1 MKKKI
6 IILIALGVILG
17 SCSNLK
23 KDYQN
28 IDSEIKT
35 YKELSKNYNIDS
47 RWWESYG
54 DEQLNNLIELGLKN
68 NSDLAKAAIN
78 INKAL
83 YQAKIIG
90 SDLVPEFSGSLS
102 SGASKNIES
111 GGSSNIDHSGSF
123 NISYEVDLW
132 QRLRDMK
139 DAQEWEYKATIE
151 DYEKTKLTLINSII
165 DSYFS
170 IIYLENY
177 IEINKNMSK
186 NYLDIEKIVENK
198 LRYGTV
204 GILDKKQAERE
215 VIRSNNTLISYEK
228 DKKEQE
234 SLLCNLLNLK
244 PDDELK
250 IEYRDILEVK
260 NLRVNLDVPLNIVA
274 NRPDIKSYEY
284 RLKNAFK
291 DAVASEKQLY
301 PNITISSALSSSS
314 DKFNTTLKTPV
325 ALGSVSIN
333 LPFLNW
339 NEIKWNIKIS
349 RAEYEEA
356 KLNFQQGIVTALN
369 EIDYNYFLYVKE
381 QENYINLKNINEY
394 DNEIAINY
402 ERKYENGKVEL
413 REWLLSLNDE
423 ASSRLNIINSK
434 YQLIKIENTIYQ
446 SIGGMIKKSVSY
458 THLTLPTILR
468 V

>member
-23 KDYQN
+23 KDYEK
-28 IDSEIKT
+28 IDREIEA
-35 YKELSKNYNIDS
+35 YKELSKNYTIDG

-54 DEQLNNLIELGLKN
+54 DLQLNNLIELGLKN
-68 NSDLAKAAIN
+68 NRDLAKAAIN

-90 SDLVPEFSGSLS
+90 SDLVPEFSGNLS

-234 SLLCNLLNLK
+234 SLLRNLLNLK
-244 PDDELK
+244 PDNELK

-314 DKFNTTLKTPV
+314 DKFNNTLKTPV

-446 SIGGMIKKSVSY
+446 SIGGMIKK
-458 THLTLPTILR
+458 
-468 V
+468 

>member
-23 KDYQN
+23 KDYQK
-28 IDSEIKT
+28 IDSEIET
-35 YKELSKNYNIDS
+35 YKELSKNYDIDS

-90 SDLVPEFSGSLS
+90 SDLVPEFSGNLG

-204 GILDKKQAERE
+204 DILDKKQAERE

-234 SLLCNLLNLK
+234 SLLRNLLNLK

-250 IEYRDILEVK
+250 IEYRDILKVK
-260 NLRVNLDVPLNIVA
+260 NLGVNLDVPLNIVA
-274 NRPDIKSYEY
+274 SRPDIKAYEY

-314 DKFNTTLKTPV
+314 DKFNNTLKTPV

-349 RAEYEEA
+349 RAEYEEE

-413 REWLLSLNDE
+413 RDWLLSLNDE

-446 SIGGMIKKSVSY
+446 SIGGMIKK
-458 THLTLPTILR
+458 
-468 V
+468 

>member
-23 KDYQN
+23 KDYQK

-47 RWWESYG
+47 KWWESYG

-90 SDLVPEFSGSLS
+90 SDLVPEFSGNLGS
-102 SGASKNIES
+102 SASKNIES
-111 GGSSNIDHSGSF
+111 GGNSNIDHSGSF

-204 GILDKKQAERE
+204 DILDKKQAERE

-234 SLLCNLLNLK
+234 SLLRNLLNLK

-250 IEYRDILEVK
+250 IEYRDILKVK
-260 NLRVNLDVPLNIVA
+260 NLGVNLDVPLNIVA
-274 NRPDIKSYEY
+274 SRPDIKAYEY

-314 DKFNTTLKTPV
+314 DKFNNTLKTPV

-413 REWLLSLNDE
+413 RDWLLSLNDE

-446 SIGGMIKKSVSY
+446 SIGGMIKK
-458 THLTLPTILR
+458 
-468 V
+468 

>member
-23 KDYQN
+23 KDYQK

-90 SDLVPEFSGSLS
+90 SDLVPEFSGNLGS
-102 SGASKNIES
+102 SASKNIES
-111 GGSSNIDHSGSF
+111 GGNSNIDHSGSF

-204 GILDKKQAERE
+204 DILDKKQAERE

-234 SLLCNLLNLK
+234 SLLRNLLNLK
-244 PDDELK
+244 PDNELK

-274 NRPDIKSYEY
+274 SRPDIKAYEY
-284 RLKNAFK
+284 RLKNTFK

-314 DKFNTTLKTPV
+314 DKFNNTLKTPV

-413 REWLLSLNDE
+413 RDWLLSLNDE

-446 SIGGMIKKSVSY
+446 SIGGMIKK
-458 THLTLPTILR
+458 
-468 V
+468 

>member
-90 SDLVPEFSGSLS
+90 SDLVPEFSGNLS

-234 SLLCNLLNLK
+234 SLLRNLLNLK

-250 IEYRDILEVK
+250 IEYRDILKVK
-260 NLRVNLDVPLNIVA
+260 NLGVNLDVPLNIVA

-291 DAVASEKQLY
+291 DAVVSEKQLY

-314 DKFNTTLKTPV
+314 DKFNNTLKTPV

-413 REWLLSLNDE
+413 RDWLLSLNDE

-446 SIGGMIKKSVSY
+446 NIGGMIKK
-458 THLTLPTILR
+458 
-468 V
+468 

>member
-90 SDLVPEFSGSLS
+90 SDLVPEFSGNLS

-234 SLLCNLLNLK
+234 SLLRNLLNLK
-244 PDDELK
+244 PDNELK

-301 PNITISSALSSSS
+301 PDITISSALSSSS
-314 DKFNTTLKTPV
+314 DKFNNTLKTPV

-356 KLNFQQGIVTALN
+356 KLNFQQRIVTALN

-446 SIGGMIKKSVSY
+446 SIGGMIKK
-458 THLTLPTILR
+458 
-468 V
+468 

>member
-90 SDLVPEFSGSLS
+90 SDLVPEFSGNLGS
-102 SGASKNIES
+102 SASKNIES
-111 GGSSNIDHSGSF
+111 GGNSNIDHSGSF

-204 GILDKKQAERE
+204 DILDKKQAERE

-234 SLLCNLLNLK
+234 SLLRNLLNLK

-250 IEYRDILEVK
+250 IEYRDILKVK
-260 NLRVNLDVPLNIVA
+260 NLGVNLDVPLNIVA
-274 NRPDIKSYEY
+274 SRPDIKAYEY

-314 DKFNTTLKTPV
+314 DKFNNTLKTPV

-446 SIGGMIKKSVSY
+446 SIGGMIKK
-458 THLTLPTILR
+458 
-468 V
+468 

>member
-23 KDYQN
+23 KDYQK

-90 SDLVPEFSGSLS
+90 SDLVPEFSGNLGS
-102 SGASKNIES
+102 SASKNIES
-111 GGSSNIDHSGSF
+111 GGNSNIDHSGSF

-186 NYLDIEKIVENK
+186 NYSDIEKIVENK

-204 GILDKKQAERE
+204 DILDKKQAERE

-234 SLLCNLLNLK
+234 SLLRKLLNLK

-260 NLRVNLDVPLNIVA
+260 NLGVNLDVPLNIVA
-274 NRPDIKSYEY
+274 SRPDIKAYEY

-446 SIGGMIKKSVSY
+446 SIGGMIKK
-458 THLTLPTILR
+458 
-468 V
+468 

>member
-23 KDYQN
+23 KDYQK

-47 RWWESYG
+47 KWWESYG

-90 SDLVPEFSGSLS
+90 SDLVPEFSGNLGS
-102 SGASKNIES
+102 SASKNIES
-111 GGSSNIDHSGSF
+111 GGNSNIDHSGSF

-204 GILDKKQAERE
+204 DILDKKQAERE

-234 SLLCNLLNLK
+234 SLLRNLLNLK

-250 IEYRDILEVK
+250 IEYRDILKVK
-260 NLRVNLDVPLNIVA
+260 NLGVNLDVPLNIVA
-274 NRPDIKSYEY
+274 SRPDIKAYEY

-314 DKFNTTLKTPV
+314 DKFNNTLKTPV

-333 LPFLNW
+333 LPFFNW

-394 DNEIAINY
+394 DNEIAISY

-446 SIGGMIKKSVSY
+446 SIGGMIKK
-458 THLTLPTILR
+458 
-468 V
+468 

>member
-90 SDLVPEFSGSLS
+90 SDLVPEFSGNLS

-234 SLLCNLLNLK
+234 SLLRNLLNLK
-244 PDDELK
+244 PDNELK

-314 DKFNTTLKTPV
+314 DKFNNTLKTPV

-434 YQLIKIENTIYQ
+434 YQLIKI
-446 SIGGMIKKSVSY
+446 
-458 THLTLPTILR
+458 
-468 V
+468 

>member
-23 KDYQN
+23 KDYQK
-28 IDSEIKT
+28 IDSKIKT

-90 SDLVPEFSGSLS
+90 SDLVPEFSGNLS

-186 NYLDIEKIVENK
+186 NYLDIEKIVDNK
-198 LRYGTV
+198 LRYGIAD
-204 GILDKKQAERE
+204 ILDKKQAERE

-234 SLLCNLLNLK
+234 SLLRNLLNLK

-260 NLRVNLDVPLNIVA
+260 NLGVNLDVPLNIVA
-274 NRPDIKSYEY
+274 NRPDIKAYEY

-446 SIGGMIKKSVSY
+446 SIGGMIKK
-458 THLTLPTILR
+458 
-468 V
+468 

>member
-23 KDYQN
+23 KDYN
-28 IDSEIKT
+28 EIDSKIKN
-35 YKELSKNYNIDS
+35 YKELSKNYNIDN
-47 RWWESYG
+47 RWWENYG
-54 DEQLNNLIELGLKN
+54 DQQLNNLIELGLKN

-90 SDLVPEFSGSLS
+90 SDLVPEFNGNLS

-123 NISYEVDLW
+123 NISYEIDLW

-177 IEINKNMSK
+177 IEINKSMSK

-198 LRYGTV
+198 LRYGTAD
-204 GILDKKQAERE
+204 ILDKKQAERE
-215 VIRSNNTLISYEK
+215 IIRSNNTLISYEK

-234 SLLCNLLNLK
+234 SLLRNLLNLK
-244 PDDELK
+244 PDDKLK

-260 NLRVNLDVPLNIVA
+260 NLGVNLDVPLNIVA
-274 NRPDIKSYEY
+274 NRPDIKAYEY

-314 DKFNTTLKTPV
+314 DKFNNTLKTPV

-423 ASSRLNIINSK
+423 ALSRLNIINSK
-434 YQLIKIENTIYQ
+434 YQMIKIENTIYQ
-446 SIGGMIKKSVSY
+446 SIGGMVKK
-458 THLTLPTILR
+458 
-468 V
+468 

>member
-90 SDLVPEFSGSLS
+90 SDLVPEFSGNLGS
-102 SGASKNIES
+102 SASKNIES
-111 GGSSNIDHSGSF
+111 GGNSNIDHSGSF

-204 GILDKKQAERE
+204 DILDKKQAERE

-234 SLLCNLLNLK
+234 SLLRNLLNLK

-250 IEYRDILEVK
+250 IEYRDILKVK
-260 NLRVNLDVPLNIVA
+260 NLGVNLDVPLNIVA
-274 NRPDIKSYEY
+274 SRPDIKAYEY
-284 RLKNAFK
+284 RLKNTFK

-314 DKFNTTLKTPV
+314 GKFNNTLKTPV

-413 REWLLSLNDE
+413 RDWFLSLNDE

-446 SIGGMIKKSVSY
+446 SIGGMIKK
-458 THLTLPTILR
+458 
-468 V
+468 

>member
-23 KDYQN
+23 KDYQK
-28 IDSEIKT
+28 IDSKIKT

-90 SDLVPEFSGSLS
+90 SDLVPEFSGNLS

-234 SLLCNLLNLK
+234 SLLRNLLNLK

-260 NLRVNLDVPLNIVA
+260 NLGVNLDVPLNIVA
-274 NRPDIKSYEY
+274 NRPDIKAYEY

-446 SIGGMIKKSVSY
+446 SIGGMIKK
-458 THLTLPTILR
+458 
-468 V
+468 

>member
-90 SDLVPEFSGSLS
+90 SDLVPEFSGNLS

-234 SLLCNLLNLK
+234 SLLRNLLNLK

-284 RLKNAFK
+284 RLKNTFK
-291 DAVASEKQLY
+291 DAVVSEKQLY
-301 PNITISSALSSSS
+301 PNITISSALSSSR
-314 DKFNTTLKTPV
+314 DKFNNTLKTPV

-333 LPFLNW
+333 LLFLNW

-446 SIGGMIKKSVSY
+446 SIGGMIKK
-458 THLTLPTILR
+458 
-468 V
+468 

>member
-23 KDYQN
+23 KDYQK
-28 IDSEIKT
+28 IDSKIKT

-151 DYEKTKLTLINSII
+151 DYENTKLTLINSII

-186 NYLDIEKIVENK
+186 NYLDIEKIVDNK
-198 LRYGTV
+198 LRYGIAD
-204 GILDKKQAERE
+204 ILDKKQAERE

-234 SLLCNLLNLK
+234 SLLRNLLNLK

-260 NLRVNLDVPLNIVA
+260 NLGVNLDVPLNIVA
-274 NRPDIKSYEY
+274 NRPDIKAYEY

-446 SIGGMIKKSVSY
+446 SIGGMIKK
-458 THLTLPTILR
+458 
-468 V
+468 

>member
-90 SDLVPEFSGSLS
+90 SDLVPEFSGNLS

-234 SLLCNLLNLK
+234 SLLRNLLNLK
-244 PDDELK
+244 PDNELK

-314 DKFNTTLKTPV
+314 DKFNNTLKTPV

-446 SIGGMIKKSVSY
+446 STGGMIKK
-458 THLTLPTILR
+458 
-468 V
+468 

>member
-23 KDYQN
+23 KDYQK

-90 SDLVPEFSGSLS
+90 SDLVPEFSGNLS
-102 SGASKNIES
+102 SSASKNIES
-111 GGSSNIDHSGSF
+111 GGNSNIDHSGSF

-186 NYLDIEKIVENK
+186 NYSDIEKIVDNK

-204 GILDKKQAERE
+204 DILDKKQAERE

-234 SLLCNLLNLK
+234 SLLRNLLNFK

-250 IEYRDILEVK
+250 IEYRDILKVK
-260 NLRVNLDVPLNIVA
+260 NLGVNLDVPLNIVA
-274 NRPDIKSYEY
+274 SRPDIKAYEY
-284 RLKNAFK
+284 RLKNTFK

-314 DKFNTTLKTPV
+314 DKFSNTLKTPV

-381 QENYINLKNINEY
+381 QENYINQKNINEY

-413 REWLLSLNDE
+413 RDWLLSLNDE

-446 SIGGMIKKSVSY
+446 SIGGMIKK
-458 THLTLPTILR
+458 
-468 V
+468 

>member
-23 KDYQN
+23 KDYQK

-35 YKELSKNYNIDS
+35 YKELSKNYNIDN

-90 SDLVPEFSGSLS
+90 SDLVPEFSGNLGS
-102 SGASKNIES
+102 SASKNIES
-111 GGSSNIDHSGSF
+111 GGNSNIDHSGSF

-186 NYLDIEKIVENK
+186 NYLDIEKIVDNK
-198 LRYGTV
+198 LRYGTAD
-204 GILDKKQAERE
+204 ILDKKQAERE

-234 SLLCNLLNLK
+234 SLLRNLLNLK

-250 IEYRDILEVK
+250 IEYRDILKVK
-260 NLRVNLDVPLNIVA
+260 NLGVNLDVPLNVVA
-274 NRPDIKSYEY
+274 SRPDIKAYEY

-314 DKFNTTLKTPV
+314 DKFNNTLKTPV

-349 RAEYEEA
+349 HAEYEEA

-413 REWLLSLNDE
+413 RDWLLSLNDE

-446 SIGGMIKKSVSY
+446 SIGGMIKK
-458 THLTLPTILR
+458 
-468 V
+468 

>member
-23 KDYQN
+23 KDYQK

-47 RWWESYG
+47 KWWESYG

-90 SDLVPEFSGSLS
+90 SDLVPEFSGNLGS
-102 SGASKNIES
+102 SASKNIES
-111 GGSSNIDHSGSF
+111 GGNSNIDHSGSF

-204 GILDKKQAERE
+204 DILDKKQAERE

-234 SLLCNLLNLK
+234 SLLRNLLNLK
-244 PDDELK
+244 PDNELK

-274 NRPDIKSYEY
+274 NRPDIKSYEH

-314 DKFNTTLKTPV
+314 DKFNNTLKTPV

-446 SIGGMIKKSVSY
+446 SIGGMIKK
-458 THLTLPTILR
+458 
-468 V
+468 

>member
-90 SDLVPEFSGSLS
+90 SDLVPEFSGNLS

-234 SLLCNLLNLK
+234 SLLRNLLNLK
-244 PDDELK
+244 PDNELK

-314 DKFNTTLKTPV
+314 DKFNNTLKTPV

-446 SIGGMIKKSVSY
+446 SIGA
-458 THLTLPTILR
+458 
-468 V
+468 

>member
-23 KDYQN
+23 KDYQK

-186 NYLDIEKIVENK
+186 NYLDIEKIVDNK
-198 LRYGTV
+198 LRYGIAD
-204 GILDKKQAERE
+204 ILDKKQAERE

-234 SLLCNLLNLK
+234 SLLRNLLNLK

-260 NLRVNLDVPLNIVA
+260 NLGVNLDVPLNIVA
-274 NRPDIKSYEY
+274 NRPDIKAYEY

-446 SIGGMIKKSVSY
+446 SIGGMIKK
-458 THLTLPTILR
+458 
-468 V
+468 

>member
-23 KDYQN
+23 KDYQK
-28 IDSEIKT
+28 IDSEIET
-35 YKELSKNYNIDS
+35 YKELSKNYNIDN
-47 RWWESYG
+47 RWWENYG
-54 DEQLNNLIELGLKN
+54 DQQLNNLIELGLKN

-90 SDLVPEFSGSLS
+90 SDLVPEFNGNLS
-102 SGASKNIES
+102 SSVSKNIES
-111 GGSSNIDHSGSF
+111 GGNSNIDHSGSF

-177 IEINKNMSK
+177 IEINKNMNK
-186 NYLDIEKIVENK
+186 NYLDIEKIVDNK

-204 GILDKKQAERE
+204 DILDKKQAERE

-234 SLLCNLLNLK
+234 SLLRNLLNLK

-250 IEYRDILEVK
+250 IEYRDILKVK
-260 NLRVNLDVPLNIVA
+260 NLGVNLDVPLNIVA
-274 NRPDIKSYEY
+274 SRPDIKAYEY

-314 DKFNTTLKTPV
+314 DKFNNTLKTPV

-446 SIGGMIKKSVSY
+446 SIGGMIKK
-458 THLTLPTILR
+458 
-468 V
+468 

>member
-23 KDYQN
+23 KDYQK

-90 SDLVPEFSGSLS
+90 SDLVPEFSGNLS
-102 SGASKNIES
+102 SSASKNIES
-111 GGSSNIDHSGSF
+111 GGNSNIDHSGSF

-204 GILDKKQAERE
+204 DILDKKQAERE

-234 SLLCNLLNLK
+234 SLLRNLLNLK

-250 IEYRDILEVK
+250 IEYRDILKVK
-260 NLRVNLDVPLNIVA
+260 NLGVNLDVPLNIVA
-274 NRPDIKSYEY
+274 SRPDIKAYEY

-314 DKFNTTLKTPV
+314 DKFNNTLKTPV

-349 RAEYEEA
+349 RAEYEET

-413 REWLLSLNDE
+413 KDWLLSLNDE

-446 SIGGMIKKSVSY
+446 SIGGMIKK
-458 THLTLPTILR
+458 
-468 V
+468 

>member
-186 NYLDIEKIVENK
+186 NYLDIEKIVDNK
-198 LRYGTV
+198 LRYGIAD
-204 GILDKKQAERE
+204 ILDKKQAERE

-234 SLLCNLLNLK
+234 SLLRNLLNLK

-260 NLRVNLDVPLNIVA
+260 NLGVNLDVPLNIVA
-274 NRPDIKSYEY
+274 NRPDIKAYEY

-446 SIGGMIKKSVSY
+446 SIGGMIKK
-458 THLTLPTILR
+458 
-468 V
+468 

>member
-90 SDLVPEFSGSLS
+90 SDLVPEFSGNLS
-102 SGASKNIES
+102 SSASKNIES
-111 GGSSNIDHSGSF
+111 GGNSNIDHSGSF
-123 NISYEVDLW
+123 NISYEVGLW

-186 NYLDIEKIVENK
+186 NYLDIEKIVDNK
-198 LRYGTV
+198 LRYGIAD
-204 GILDKKQAERE
+204 ILDKKQAERE

-234 SLLCNLLNLK
+234 SLLRNLLNLK

-250 IEYRDILEVK
+250 IEYRDILKVK
-260 NLRVNLDVPLNIVA
+260 NLGVNLDVPLNIVA
-274 NRPDIKSYEY
+274 NRPDIKAYEY

-413 REWLLSLNDE
+413 RE
-423 ASSRLNIINSK
+423 
-434 YQLIKIENTIYQ
+434 
-446 SIGGMIKKSVSY
+446 
-458 THLTLPTILR
+458 
-468 V
+468 

>member
-23 KDYQN
+23 KDYQK

-47 RWWESYG
+47 KWWESYG

-90 SDLVPEFSGSLS
+90 SDLVPEFSGNLGS
-102 SGASKNIES
+102 SASKNIES
-111 GGSSNIDHSGSF
+111 GGNSNIDHSGSF

-204 GILDKKQAERE
+204 DILDKKQAERE

-234 SLLCNLLNLK
+234 SLLRNLLNLK
-244 PDDELK
+244 PDNELK

-314 DKFNTTLKTPV
+314 DKFNNTLKTPV

-446 SIGGMIKKSVSY
+446 SIGGMIKK
-458 THLTLPTILR
+458 
-468 V
+468 

>member
-90 SDLVPEFSGSLS
+90 SDLVPEFSGNLS

-234 SLLCNLLNLK
+234 SLLRNLLNLK
-244 PDDELK
+244 PDNELK

-301 PNITISSALSSSS
+301 PDITISSALSSSS
-314 DKFNTTLKTPV
+314 DKFNKTLKTPV

-446 SIGGMIKKSVSY
+446 SIGGMIKK
-458 THLTLPTILR
+458 
-468 V
+468 

>member
-90 SDLVPEFSGSLS
+90 SDLVPEFSGNLS

-123 NISYEVDLW
+123 NISYEVDFW

-204 GILDKKQAERE
+204 DILDKKQAERE

-234 SLLCNLLNLK
+234 SLLRNLLNLK

-291 DAVASEKQLY
+291 DAVVSEKQLY

-314 DKFNTTLKTPV
+314 DKFNNTLKTPV

-413 REWLLSLNDE
+413 RDWLLSLNDE

-446 SIGGMIKKSVSY
+446 NIGGMIKK
-458 THLTLPTILR
+458 
-468 V
+468 

>member
-90 SDLVPEFSGSLS
+90 SDLVPEFSGNLS
-102 SGASKNIES
+102 SSASKNIES
-111 GGSSNIDHSGSF
+111 GGNSNIDHSGSF
-123 NISYEVDLW
+123 NISYEVGLW

-186 NYLDIEKIVENK
+186 NYLDIEKIVDNK
-198 LRYGTV
+198 LRYGIAD
-204 GILDKKQAERE
+204 ILDKKQAERE

-234 SLLCNLLNLK
+234 SLLRNLLNLK

-260 NLRVNLDVPLNIVA
+260 NLGVNLDVPLNIVA
-274 NRPDIKSYEY
+274 NRPDIKAYEY

-446 SIGGMIKKSVSY
+446 SIGGMIKK
-458 THLTLPTILR
+458 
-468 V
+468 

>member
-23 KDYQN
+23 KDYQK
-28 IDSEIKT
+28 IDSEIET

-90 SDLVPEFSGSLS
+90 SDLVPEFSGNLGS
-102 SGASKNIES
+102 SASKNIES
-111 GGSSNIDHSGSF
+111 GGNSNIDHSGSF

-204 GILDKKQAERE
+204 DILDKKQAERE

-234 SLLCNLLNLK
+234 SLLRNLLNLK

-250 IEYRDILEVK
+250 IEYRDILKVK
-260 NLRVNLDVPLNIVA
+260 NLGVNLDVPLNIVA
-274 NRPDIKSYEY
+274 SRPDIKAYEY

-314 DKFNTTLKTPV
+314 DKFNNTLKTPV

-446 SIGGMIKKSVSY
+446 SIGGMIKK
-458 THLTLPTILR
+458 
-468 V
+468 

>member
-23 KDYQN
+23 KDYQK
-28 IDSEIKT
+28 IDSEIET
-35 YKELSKNYNIDS
+35 YKELSKNYYNIDS
-47 RWWESYG
+47 KWWESYG

-90 SDLVPEFSGSLS
+90 SDLVPEFSVNLGSS
-102 SGASKNIES
+102 ASKNIES
-111 GGSSNIDHSGSF
+111 GGNSNIDHSGSF

-132 QRLRDMK
+132 QTLRDMK

-204 GILDKKQAERE
+204 DILDKKQAERE

-234 SLLCNLLNLK
+234 SLLRNLLNLK

-250 IEYRDILEVK
+250 IEYRDILKVK
-260 NLRVNLDVPLNIVA
+260 NLGVNLDVPLNVVA
-274 NRPDIKSYEY
+274 SRPDIKAYEY

-314 DKFNTTLKTPV
+314 DKFNNTLKTPV

-381 QENYINLKNINEY
+381 QKNYINLKNINEY

-434 YQLIKIENTIYQ
+434 YQLIKIENIIYQ
-446 SIGGMIKKSVSY
+446 SIGGMIK
-458 THLTLPTILR
+458 
-468 V
+468 

>member
-23 KDYQN
+23 KDYQK

-90 SDLVPEFSGSLS
+90 SDLVPEFSGNLGS
-102 SGASKNIES
+102 SASKNIES
-111 GGSSNIDHSGSF
+111 GGNSNIDHSGSF

-186 NYLDIEKIVENK
+186 NYSDIEKIVENK

-204 GILDKKQAERE
+204 DILDKKQAERE

-234 SLLCNLLNLK
+234 SLLRKLLNLK

-260 NLRVNLDVPLNIVA
+260 NLGVNLDVPLNIVA
-274 NRPDIKSYEY
+274 SRPDIKAYEY

-314 DKFNTTLKTPV
+314 YKFNNTLKTPV

-446 SIGGMIKKSVSY
+446 SIGGMIKK
-458 THLTLPTILR
+458 
-468 V
+468 

>member
-90 SDLVPEFSGSLS
+90 SDLVPEFSGNLS

-204 GILDKKQAERE
+204 DILDKKQAERE

-234 SLLCNLLNLK
+234 SLLRNLLNLK

-250 IEYRDILEVK
+250 IEYRDILKVK
-260 NLRVNLDVPLNIVA
+260 NLGVNLDVPLNIVA
-274 NRPDIKSYEY
+274 SRPDIKAYEY

-291 DAVASEKQLY
+291 DVVASEKQLY

-314 DKFNTTLKTPV
+314 DKFNNTLKTPV

-434 YQLIKIENTIYQ
+434 YQLIKIENIIYQ
-446 SIGGMIKKSVSY
+446 SIGGMIK
-458 THLTLPTILR
+458 
-468 V
+468 

>member
-6 IILIALGVILG
+6 IILIALGIILG

-23 KDYQN
+23 KDYQKM
-28 IDSEIKT
+28 DSEIET
-35 YKELSKNYNIDS
+35 YKELSKNYDIDS
-47 RWWESYG
+47 KWWESYG
-54 DEQLNNLIELGLKN
+54 DKQLNNLIELGLEN
-68 NSDLAKAAIN
+68 NNDLAKAAIN

-90 SDLVPEFSGSLS
+90 SDLVPEFNGNLS

-123 NISYEVDLW
+123 NISYEIDLW

-139 DAQEWEYKATIE
+139 DAREWEYKATIE

-177 IEINKNMSK
+177 IEINKSMSK

-198 LRYGTV
+198 LRYGTAD
-204 GILDKKQAERE
+204 ILDKKQAERE
-215 VIRSNNTLISYEK
+215 IIRSNNTLISYEK

-234 SLLCNLLNLK
+234 SLLRNLLNLK
-244 PDDELK
+244 PDDKLK

-260 NLRVNLDVPLNIVA
+260 NLGVNLDVPLNIVA
-274 NRPDIKSYEY
+274 NRLDIKAYEY

-314 DKFNTTLKTPV
+314 DKFNNTLKTPV

-381 QENYINLKNINEY
+381 QENYVNLKNINEY

-423 ASSRLNIINSK
+423 ALSRLNIINSK
-434 YQLIKIENTIYQ
+434 YQMIKIENTIYQ
-446 SIGGMIKKSVSY
+446 SIGGMVKK
-458 THLTLPTILR
+458 
-468 V
+468 

>member
-23 KDYQN
+23 KDYQK

-35 YKELSKNYNIDS
+35 YKELSKNYNIDNK
-47 RWWESYG
+47 WWESYG

-90 SDLVPEFSGSLS
+90 SDLVPEFSGNLGS
-102 SGASKNIES
+102 SASKNIES
-111 GGSSNIDHSGSF
+111 GGNSNIDHSGSF

-186 NYLDIEKIVENK
+186 NYSDIEKIVENK

-204 GILDKKQAERE
+204 DILDKKQAERE

-234 SLLCNLLNLK
+234 SLLRNLLNLK

-250 IEYRDILEVK
+250 IEYRDILKVK
-260 NLRVNLDVPLNIVA
+260 NLGVNLDVPLNIVA
-274 NRPDIKSYEY
+274 SRPDIKAYEY
-284 RLKNAFK
+284 RLKNTFK

-314 DKFNTTLKTPV
+314 DKFSNTLKTPV

-434 YQLIKIENTIYQ
+434 YQLIKIENIIYQ
-446 SIGGMIKKSVSY
+446 SIGGMIK
-458 THLTLPTILR
+458 
-468 V
+468 

>member
-23 KDYQN
+23 KDYQK

-90 SDLVPEFSGSLS
+90 SDLVPEFSGNLGS
-102 SGASKNIES
+102 SASKNIES
-111 GGSSNIDHSGSF
+111 GGNSNIDHSGSF

-186 NYLDIEKIVENK
+186 NYSDIEKIVENK

-204 GILDKKQAERE
+204 DILDKKQAERE

-234 SLLCNLLNLK
+234 SLLRKLLNLK

-260 NLRVNLDVPLNIVA
+260 NLGVNLDVPLNIVA
-274 NRPDIKSYEY
+274 SRPDIKAYEY

-314 DKFNTTLKTPV
+314 YKFNNTLKTPV

-333 LPFLNW
+333 LPFFNW

-446 SIGGMIKKSVSY
+446 SIGGMIKK
-458 THLTLPTILR
+458 
-468 V
+468 

>member
-23 KDYQN
+23 KDYQK
-28 IDSEIKT
+28 IDSEIET
-35 YKELSKNYNIDS
+35 YKELSKNYYNIDS

-90 SDLVPEFSGSLS
+90 SDLVPEFSGNLGS
-102 SGASKNIES
+102 SASKNIES
-111 GGSSNIDHSGSF
+111 GGNSNIDHSGSF

-204 GILDKKQAERE
+204 DILDKKQAERE

-234 SLLCNLLNLK
+234 SLLRNLLNLK

-250 IEYRDILEVK
+250 IEYRDILKVK
-260 NLRVNLDVPLNIVA
+260 NLGVNLDVPLNIVA
-274 NRPDIKSYEY
+274 SRPDIKAYEY

-314 DKFNTTLKTPV
+314 DKFNNTLKTPV

-339 NEIKWNIKIS
+339 NEIKWNIKIN

-446 SIGGMIKKSVSY
+446 SIGGMIKK
-458 THLTLPTILR
+458 
-468 V
+468 